1 MAVMPFERGFR
12 VTSPYGLRTDPITGK
27 AGCWHGGVDLA
38 GADTVVRAAEGGV
51 VLRSRMASDDGSGDR
66 TWEWGNYVSVGGD
79 DGFVIYYCHLAER
92 RVEAGQR
99 VSPGQ
104 VLGVEGTTGRSTG
117 IHLHFEVR
125 DWNAQ
130 QLDPC
135 AYLGIPNQAGYVWT
149 PPEPWEEQAH
159 DWSRDAVEWCISRGI
174 LKGMGDGKWELARPV
189 TRPRLWSTCA
199 PMGQMR

>member
-1 MAVMPFERGFR
+1 MRKPFDGPFR
-12 VTSPYGLRTDPITGK
+12 IASPYGWRTDPITG
-27 AGCWHGGVDLA
+27 AEHSWHGGVDLVS
-38 GADTVVRAAEGGV
+38 DDRLVRAVIGGT
-51 VLRSRMASDDGSGDR
+51 VLRSRMAEDRGDGDR

-92 RVEAGQR
+92 RVEGGQR

-104 VLGVEGTTGRSTG
+104 VLGIEGTTGRSTG

-135 AYLGIPNQAGYVWT
+135 AYIGIPNQAGYIWT

-159 DWSRDAVEWCISRGI
+159 DWSRDAVEWCVSRGI
-174 LKGMGDGKWELARPV
+174 LKGRGGDDYALGEPV
-189 TRPRLWSTCA
+189 TREEMCVMLWRA
-199 PMGQMR
+199 RDVP